1 MSQTKTL
8 AELTIKNNFLFSA
21 VMLDPENCRGL
32 LEIILGISIDRVI
45 VSREQCLIYH
55 PEYRSV
61 RLDIYAKD
69 SRNTHYNVEMQVSP
83 KPALAKRCR
92 YYHSQ
97 MDMEL
102 LLAGTD
108 YTGLPDTYVIF
119 ICDFDPFGDGLYR
132 YSTGM
137 VCEETGKSVSDGVK
151 TVYLNAHGRNRDG
164 IPEELL
170 QFLDYVKNTGRTEG
184 ISTTDP
190 FVRHLQDSIDKI
202 KQNRGMEERY
212 MLLEEMMRN
221 EKREGNTEGKQE
233 FLLTALESKFS
244 VPSELKEKIMS
255 ETDIEKLNL
264 WFQLSL
270 KVSSLEEFE
279 QNM

>member
-8 AELTIKNNFLFSA
+8 SELTIKNNFLFSA

-32 LEIILGISIDRVI
+32 LEIILGIPIGRVV

-61 RLDIYAKD
+61 RLDIYASD

-119 ICDFDPFGDGLYR
+119 ICDFDPFGRQR
-132 YSTGM
+132 YIYTPLKTA
-137 VCEETGKSVSDGVK
+137 VWKTDKSC
-151 TVYLNAHGRNRDG
+151 
-164 IPEELL
+164 
-170 QFLDYVKNTGRTEG
+170 
-184 ISTTDP
+184 
-190 FVRHLQDSIDKI
+190 
-202 KQNRGMEERY
+202 
-212 MLLEEMMRN
+212 
-221 EKREGNTEGKQE
+221 
-233 FLLTALESKFS
+233 
-244 VPSELKEKIMS
+244 
-255 ETDIEKLNL
+255 
-264 WFQLSL
+264 
-270 KVSSLEEFE
+270 
-279 QNM
+279 